1 MSLMK
6 RKLKLEKNN
15 RYCKNPICKYRAKD
29 LRSRVMVYLL
39 KKFSTSEA
47 CSCRRIPVSECKIQ
61 FRVQVILYSLMFP
74 QHAL

>member
-39 KKFSTSEA
+39 KSSV
-47 CSCRRIPVSECKIQ
+47 RRRRVPVDVYLSLSAKIQ
-61 FRVQVILYSLMFP
+61 FRVQVILYSLMFS

>member
-39 KKFSTSEA
+39 KSSVRGRRVPVDVYLSLSTKYNLGS
-47 CSCRRIPVSECKIQ
+47 K
-61 FRVQVILYSLMFP
+61 
-74 QHAL
+74 